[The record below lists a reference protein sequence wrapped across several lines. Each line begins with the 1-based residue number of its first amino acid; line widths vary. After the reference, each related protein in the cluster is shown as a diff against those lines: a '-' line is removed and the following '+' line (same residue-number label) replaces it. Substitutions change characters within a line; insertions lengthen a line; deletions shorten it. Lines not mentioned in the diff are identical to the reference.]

1 MKRLQFYLTIIL
13 PIAAAFALGI
23 LIIILNSN
31 SILHTQAV
39 TRVNAEKARMQS
51 EISNARAELSSL
63 KKEEAEYDKKIG
75 ENSAL
80 IDEIKHL
87 SDELEQYKNDIERVT
102 ASNSELTASLEEK
115 KSYLEGLNGINSYSD
130 GGKYKLKDKTYK
142 CPSDIPAGRYKAE
155 GKGKLHLISI
165 SNNAKDSKDLSTTE
179 SNTYVFDIASGES
192 VRVEGTIELTE
203 MKEKK

>member
-1 MKRLQFYLTIIL
+1 MKRIQFYLTIIL

-23 LIIILNSN
+23 LIIIVNSS

-63 KKEEAEYDKKIG
+63 KKEEAEYDKTIG
-75 ENSAL
+75 QNSAL
-80 IDEIKHL
+80 VDEIKHL
-87 SDELEQYKNDIERVT
+87 SDELEQYKKDIERVS
-102 ASNSELTASLEEK
+102 ASNSELAASLEEK
-115 KSYLEGLNGINSYSD
+115 KSYLEGLNSINSYFD
-130 GGKYKLKDKTYK
+130 GGKYMLKDKTYK

-192 VRVEGTIELTE
+192 VRVEGAIELTE
-203 MKEKK
+203 MKENR

>member
-1 MKRLQFYLTIIL
+1 MKRLQFYLTIAL
-13 PIAAAFALGI
+13 PIALSFALGI
-23 LIIILNSN
+23 LVIILNSN

-39 TRVNAEKARMQS
+39 TRVNAEKSGMQS

-63 KKEEAEYDKKIG
+63 KKEEAEYDRLIG

-87 SDELEQYKNDIERVT
+87 TDELEQYKSDIDRVT
-102 ASNSELTASLEEK
+102 ASNSELTKSLEEK
-115 KSYLEGLNGINSYSD
+115 KSYLEGLNSIKSYSD
-130 GGKYKLKDKTYK
+130 GGKFKLKDKTYK
-142 CPSDIPAGRYKAE
+142 CPADIPAGRYKAE

-192 VRVEGTIELTE
+192 VRVEGTVELTA
-203 MKEKK
+203 MKENR